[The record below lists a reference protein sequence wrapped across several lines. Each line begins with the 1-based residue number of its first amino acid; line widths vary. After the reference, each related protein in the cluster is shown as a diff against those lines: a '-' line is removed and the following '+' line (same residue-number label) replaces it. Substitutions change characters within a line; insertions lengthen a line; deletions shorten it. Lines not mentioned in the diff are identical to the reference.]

1 MVLMLQL
8 PLLANLS
15 GGTNMPKFI
24 IVTFI
29 LLGWAF
35 FEMSGGT
42 DFVPET
48 RTTEVADAAPTT
60 ASEDIQVSRASNA
73 SLVPLAS
80 ASARQPQPQPDVLQA
95 SLATETVS
103 DSAFDLTA
111 EEATTLAVA
120 ASQEDTMVEP
130 VDLRTVAGS
139 WVNMRSG
146 SGTQFPVLDTLQ
158 SGTEVEVLEIS
169 DNGWAHL
176 RVTDSGLEGWMAER
190 LLDDG

>member
-24 IVTFI
+24 ILTFL

-35 FEMSGGT
+35 FEMSGGA
-42 DFVPET
+42 DFVPEN
-48 RTTEVADAAPTT
+48 RTTQTADAAP
-60 ASEDIQVSRASNA
+60 AAAGDDVQVARASNA
-73 SLVPLAS
+73 SLVPLPP
-80 ASARQPQPQPDVLQA
+80 ASARQPQPDVLQA
-95 SLATETVS
+95 SLATEAAS
-103 DSAFDLTA
+103 DAAFDLT
-111 EEATTLAVA
+111 EDEATTLAQ
-120 ASQEDTMVEP
+120 ASQEDAAAEP

-158 SGTEVEVLEIS
+158 SGTQVEVLEIS
-169 DNGWAHL
+169 ENGWAHL
-176 RVTDSGLEGWMAER
+176 RVRDSGLEGWMAER